1 MTLASHA
8 DFIYAA
14 YGAAAV
20 ILGLLILW
28 VMLDYRS
35 LQRTLAEF
43 EDEGVTRRSDQAARS
58 SL

>member
-14 YGAAAV
+14 YGAAVV

-28 VMLDYRS
+28 VALDYRS
-35 LQRTLAEF
+35 LQRTLVEF
-43 EDEGVTRRSDQAARS
+43 EDEGVTRRSDQTARS
-58 SL
+58 LL

>member
-14 YGAAAV
+14 YGAATV

-28 VMLDYRS
+28 VTLDYRS
-35 LQRTLAEF
+35 LQRTLTEF

-58 SL
+58 LL

>member
-14 YGAAAV
+14 YGAAVV

-28 VMLDYRS
+28 VTLDYRS

-43 EDEGVTRRSDQAARS
+43 EDEGITRRSDQTARS
-58 SL
+58 LL

>member
-1 MTLASHA
+1 MTLASHM

-14 YGAAAV
+14 YGAAVV

-28 VMLDYRS
+28 VMIDYRS
-35 LQRTLAEF
+35 LQRTLADF
-43 EDEGVTRRSDQAARS
+43 EDDGVTRRSEQTARS

>member
-1 MTLASHA
+1 MTLISHA

-20 ILGLLILW
+20 ILSLLCLW
-28 VMLDYRS
+28 VILDYRS

>member
-1 MTLASHA
+1 MTLATHA
-8 DFIYAA
+8 DFITAA

-28 VMLDYRS
+28 VMVDYRS
-35 LQRTLAEF
+35 LQRTLADF
-43 EDEGVTRRSDQAARS
+43 EDEGITRRSEQTARS